1 MPNPIQDRILRALF
15 LALRP
20 ICRSLLRAGIGYRE
34 FSGIAK
40 LAFVHEASSGFG
52 IRGRQ
57 TNNSRVAVMTGIS
70 RKETARIREGGFD
83 ELVRV
88 NSGISPG
95 AVILQH
101 WFTDK
106 KYTDVNGHPISLS
119 FDEGENSFSALVR
132 TYGGDIPA
140 GAMRAE
146 LQRVGAVEEAR
157 GDMLTP
163 LKREFVPSG
172 LDDRLSLGLDSIVRS
187 ASETLAYNCNPE
199 NEDSL
204 RVQQVWGVDTID
216 PRLFGLIQ
224 REARLRLTELGRS
237 FDDYLSRVEQENPI
251 SEESNDKTE
260 IGVGLYYYEMPT
272 ASSDIKPT

>member
-1 MPNPIQDRILRALF
+1 MPNPVQDRILRALY

-20 ICRSLLRAGIGYRE
+20 ICRSLLRVGIGYRE
-34 FSGIAK
+34 LSGIAK

-70 RKETARIREGGFD
+70 RKETARIREGGLED
-83 ELVRV
+83 LVRG

-101 WFTDK
+101 WFTDE
-106 KYTDVNGHPISLS
+106 KYIDVNGQPMSLS
-119 FDEGENSFSALVR
+119 FDEGENSFSALVK
-132 TYGGDIPA
+132 TYGGDIPP
-140 GAMRAE
+140 GAMRSE
-146 LQRVGAVEEAR
+146 LQRVGALGETK
-157 GDMLTP
+157 GNLLTP

-199 NEDSL
+199 NENGL
-204 RVQQVWGVDTID
+204 RVQQVWGVDAID
-216 PRLFGLIQ
+216 PRLFGLVQ
-224 REARLRLTELGRS
+224 SEARLRLTELGRS
-237 FDDYLSRVEQENPI
+237 FDDYLSRVEQENPA
-251 SEESNDKTE
+251 SEEGNEKIE
-260 IGVGLYYYEMPT
+260 VGIGLYYYEMPA
-272 ASSDIKPT
+272 ASSDVSRS